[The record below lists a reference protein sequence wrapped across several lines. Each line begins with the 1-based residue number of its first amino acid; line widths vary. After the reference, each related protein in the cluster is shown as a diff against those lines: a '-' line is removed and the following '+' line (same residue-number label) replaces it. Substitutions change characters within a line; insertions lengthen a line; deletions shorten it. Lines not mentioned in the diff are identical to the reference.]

1 MIIKDMY
8 LPSTHELSTMT
19 DGDSVLVTVL
29 NVLGDDK
36 PSQQAEI
43 TLSRYD
49 IARLAAMYPIIP
61 DEIEPFMV
69 LGKPVQTVPD
79 PAVRQYAKGDRCRML
94 PGQRVEHYDCD
105 DYPDGHITT
114 IN

>member
-1 MIIKDMY
+1 
-8 LPSTHELSTMT
+8 
-19 DGDSVLVTVL
+19 
-29 NVLGDDK
+29 
-36 PSQQAEI
+36 
-43 TLSRYD
+43 
-49 IARLAAMYPIIP
+49 
-61 DEIEPFMV
+61 V